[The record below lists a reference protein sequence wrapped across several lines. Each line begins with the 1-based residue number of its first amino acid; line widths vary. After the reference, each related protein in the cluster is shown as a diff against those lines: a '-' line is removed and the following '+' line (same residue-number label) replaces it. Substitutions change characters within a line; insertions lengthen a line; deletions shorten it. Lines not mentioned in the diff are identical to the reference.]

1 MSCVSLFPHLPS
13 ILISL
18 VWVLLCFFHGT
29 AVVSTQSLRGFS
41 TYTNMLVC
49 SPPNTQQTQ
58 PDVVDDGHRSNA
70 DWLKGGAGQA
80 RHSSMHH
87 KCVRY
92 KNTLKMKNTAWE
104 AQMLAV
110 VVVVFF
116 LMLELCSSLQLVD
129 GPTTAQVR
137 VACRQIVC
145 GTAPWWQWTV
155 TTCRNSL
162 QRCP

>member
-92 KNTLKMKNTAWE
+92 KNTLKMKKYSMRSTD
-104 AQMLAV
+104 V
-110 VVVVFF
+110 GCGSGGVFPDVRT
-116 LMLELCSSLQLVD
+116 LLLSAAGWWTDNSTSESSLQTDCLWHCPLV
-129 GPTTAQVR
+129 
-137 VACRQIVC
+137 
-145 GTAPWWQWTV
+145 TV
-155 TTCRNSL
+155 NSYNM
-162 QRCP
+162 

>member
-1 MSCVSLFPHLPS
+1 MFHFFPTFHLFW
-13 ILISL
+13 L
-18 VWVLLCFFHGT
+18 VWSESCYAFFMVQQSSLHRAYGGFPPTQTCLCAVLLTPNKHSPMWLTMGT
-29 AVVSTQSLRGFS
+29 G
-41 TYTNMLVC
+41 
-49 SPPNTQQTQ
+49 QTLIGWK
-58 PDVVDDGHRSNA
+58 V
-70 DWLKGGAGQA
+70 GQA
-80 RHSSMHH
+80 RQGTAACTTNVWGT
-87 KCVRY
+87 KI
-92 KNTLKMKNTAWE
+92 LKKWKNTAWE

-162 QRCP
+162 